1 MVKKSE
7 AKSLKITRWSVDRIT
22 PPDNPFGRLALLI
35 EVPDSDRRKTIDD
48 IADAYAV
55 YLGHEIPGGCMIY
68 GLYRGKWI
76 ANVSARWLMTQ
87 FVTAARQMMY
97 SEFTNRD
104 MWQQSCNRVIELV
117 EMDGK

>member
-1 MVKKSE
+1 MSE
-7 AKSLKITRWSVDRIT
+7 SIT

-55 YLGHEIPGGCMIY
+55 YLGDVIPGGCMIY

-87 FVTAARQMMY
+87 FVTAARQMAA
-97 SEFTNRD
+97 SEFSNRGA
-104 MWQQSCNRVIELV
+104 WQQACNRVIELV
-117 EMDGK
+117 EMDSK